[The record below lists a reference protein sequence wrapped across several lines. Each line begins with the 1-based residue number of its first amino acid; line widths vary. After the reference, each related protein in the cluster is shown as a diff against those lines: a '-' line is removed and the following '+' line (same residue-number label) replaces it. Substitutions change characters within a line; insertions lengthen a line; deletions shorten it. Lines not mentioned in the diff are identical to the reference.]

1 MEMIKSLAE
10 IEQQHTFAAA
20 VALSWDISLHWCLW
34 EGVINRTAYTFKVQI
49 ASDTNQSHLCGCPLM
64 ETS

>member
-20 VALSWDISLHWCLW
+20 VTLKSRYVHVGRCHQQDSLYL
-34 EGVINRTAYTFKVQI
+34 
-49 ASDTNQSHLCGCPLM
+49 
-64 ETS
+64 